1 MRAKIEEKDR
11 YAALVLKEEGYSIR
25 QIAEKLGRS
34 HSCIINII
42 QRYKETRSN
51 NDRPRTERNKI
62 SNDRDVRS
70 LVRLMKENR
79 QASSTDLS
87 TKWTLSNG
95 LKASPRTM
103 AAVNSENKKTFIE
116 PSTATNLN
124 VTTDSITQNFVVYND
139 DTPNAGAKNGAHQ
152 EMLVV
157 FE

>member
-34 HSCIINII
+34 QSCIINII
-42 QRYKETRSN
+42 QRYKETRSI
-51 NDRPRTERNKI
+51 NDRHRTGRNKI

-95 LKASPRTM
+95 LKASPRTVRKVLHNLKYLWR
-103 AAVNSENKKTFIE
+103 AA
-116 PSTATNLN
+116 
-124 VTTDSITQNFVVYND
+124 
-139 DTPNAGAKNGAHQ
+139 AKNHA
-152 EMLVV
+152 
-157 FE
+157 

>member
-1 MRAKIEEKDR
+1 MRAKIKEKDR

-42 QRYKETRSN
+42 QRYKKTRSI
-51 NDRPRTERNKI
+51 NDRHRTGRNKI

-95 LKASPRTM
+95 LKASPRTVQRVLHSLNYLWR
-103 AAVNSENKKTFIE
+103 AAAKKT
-116 PSTATNLN
+116 TL
-124 VTTDSITQNFVVYND
+124 
-139 DTPNAGAKNGAHQ
+139 K
-152 EMLVV
+152 
-157 FE
+157 